1 MTKTIPQF
9 TIPVS
14 SRSLFTMTA
23 KILANRGVGGKD
35 VERLENELA
44 VYLGVKHVCSFNGGR
59 TALHVALQALNLNQG
74 DEILVPAYTCP
85 IVFEVVL
92 RLGLKLVF
100 VDVSL
105 ETCNIDPELIPEAI
119 TAKTKAIIPVHLF
132 GRPCEMNQISEICER
147 TNLHL
152 VEDAAQALGA
162 RIGDRKVGTM
172 GDLAVFSFGPGKTIT
187 GGSGGALAV
196 NNPELAEPVNRIHAQ
211 LPNPSRKEV
220 IHAARNVL
228 SMKIFSGH
236 LYPLVKERVAQSI
249 EEDDRMVIDN
259 CIALLKEGKA
269 PNLTIQLARMPNLSA
284 AVIREQLPKTEQFNE
299 RRLANARM
307 LTKLLTQANE
317 QVKPSMSDNEFGNTC
332 TRYVVRVDKTDRDR
346 ILSNMQ
352 KHKIDAIRP
361 YYYIGDLLKTLS
373 NKKCPNAQEL
383 SDSLI
388 ALPNHP
394 PLTQSD
400 IQRISAC
407 FHQSD
412 CA

>member
-14 SRSLFTMTA
+14 SRSLFTMVA
-23 KILANRGVGGKD
+23 KLLTNSGVRGKD
-35 VERLENELA
+35 VEKLEKDLA
-44 VYLGVKHVCSFNGGR
+44 VYLGVKQTCSFNEGR

-92 RLGLKLVF
+92 RLGLKPVF
-100 VDVSL
+100 VDVNL

-119 TAKTKAIIPVHLF
+119 TAETKAIIPVHLF
-132 GRPCEMNQISEICER
+132 GRPCEMNQIYEICEQS
-147 TNLHL
+147 NLYL

-162 RIGDRKVGTM
+162 SVGDRKVGTL
-172 GDLAVFSFGPGKTIT
+172 GDLTVFSFGPGKSVT
-187 GGSGGALAV
+187 GGAGGALAL
-196 NNPELAEPVNRIHAQ
+196 NNPELSEHVNRIHAQ
-211 LPNPSRKEV
+211 LPNSSRREV
-220 IHAARNVL
+220 IRAARNVL
-228 SMKIFSGH
+228 SMKIFSGR

-259 CIALLKEGKA
+259 CIALLKEGRA
-269 PNLTIQLARMPNLSA
+269 PNPTIQLAKMPNLSA

-299 RRLANARM
+299 RRIENART
-307 LTKLLTQANE
+307 LTKLLTEANE
-317 QVKPSMSDNEFGNTC
+317 EVKLTMSDNGTVNTY
-332 TRYVVRVDKTDRDR
+332 TRYVVRVDAADRDR
-346 ILSNMQ
+346 IVSKMQ
-352 KHKIDAIRP
+352 KHSIDAIRP

-373 NKKCPNAQEL
+373 SKKCPNAQEL

-394 PLTQSD
+394 LLTQSD

-407 FHQSD
+407 FHQPD

>member
-14 SRSLFTMTA
+14 SRSLFTMVR
-23 KILANRGVGGKD
+23 KILTNSGVRGKD
-35 VERLENELA
+35 VEGFENDLA
-44 VYLGVKHVCSFNGGR
+44 IYLGVNQIRSFNEGR
-59 TALHVALQALNLNQG
+59 TALHVALQALDLNQG
-74 DEILVPAYTCP
+74 DEILVPAYACP

-92 RLGLKLVF
+92 RLGLKPIF
-100 VDVSL
+100 VDVNL
-105 ETCNIDPELIPEAI
+105 ETCNMDSELIQEAI
-119 TAKTKAIIPVHLF
+119 TAETKAIIPVHLF
-132 GRPCEMNQISEICER
+132 GRPCDMNQISEICEK

-152 VEDAAQALGA
+152 IEDAAQALGA
-162 RIGDRKVGTM
+162 TVGGRKVGTM
-172 GDLAVFSFGPGKTIT
+172 GDLAVFSFGPGKSIT
-187 GGSGGALAV
+187 GGAGGALAV
-196 NNPELAEPVNRIHAQ
+196 NNPELSEPVNRIHAQ
-211 LPNPSRKEV
+211 LPDPSRKEV

-228 SMKIFSGH
+228 SMKIFSGR
-236 LYPLVKERVAQSI
+236 LYPLVKERVEQSI

-259 CIALLKEGKA
+259 CVALLKEGKA
-269 PNLTIQLARMPNLSA
+269 PNLTIQLAKMPNLSA
-284 AVIREQLPKTEQFNE
+284 AVVREQLPKAELFDE
-299 RRLANARM
+299 RRIANARM
-307 LTKLLTQANE
+307 LTKLLEEADEKVQL
-317 QVKPSMSDNEFGNTC
+317 SMSNNDTVNTY
-332 TRYVVRVDKTDRDR
+332 TRYVVRVDKIDRDH
-346 ILSNMQ
+346 IVSKMQ

-394 PLTQSD
+394 LLTQSD

-407 FHQSD
+407 FLQPD